1 MRIRLTA
8 FLAVA
13 LLLILAPAASAQSD
27 TGTVTVVHGVS
38 GLPVDVWV
46 NGDPTLEG
54 FRFGTVTDPLELPAG
69 SYDVE
74 IFPAGADPESE
85 EPLISG
91 SVDLEAGAN
100 VSLIAHLVGNP
111 ESPFEPGA
119 VRLSVFAN
127 DTSTIDAGE
136 ARITVRH
143 TAAAPAVDILAN
155 GDAIFTGVENGQE
168 GVADLPAG
176 SIEAAVALAGETDPV
191 LGPAEVN
198 LGEGV
203 NTIIY
208 VIGIAA
214 DGTLELLVQTIG
226 GLHEAPSGVESGT
239 GGLKAAEQQRAA
251 QLPWLAGLA
260 AIVVLGAGL
269 GARRTALSRR

>member
-27 TGTVTVVHGVS
+27 TGTVTVVHGVP
-38 GLPVDVWV
+38 GVTVDVWV

-54 FRFGTVTDPLELPAG
+54 FEPGTVTDPLELPAG

-74 IFPAGADPESE
+74 IFPAGADPDSE
-85 EPLISG
+85 DPVISG
-91 SVDLEAGAN
+91 SADLEAGAN
-100 VSLIAHLVGNP
+100 VSLVAHLDAEGTP
-111 ESPFEPGA
+111 TLG
-119 VRLSVFAN
+119 VFAN

-155 GDAIFTGVENGQE
+155 GDAVFTGVENGQE

-176 SIEAAVALAGETDPV
+176 TIEAAVALAGETDPV

-203 NTIIY
+203 NTIVY
-208 VIGIAA
+208 AIGSAEE
-214 DGTLELLVQTIG
+214 DTLDLLIQTIS

-260 AIVVLGAGL
+260 TMVVVGAGL
-269 GARRTALSRR
+269 GARRTMLSRR